1 VTTEIVNPVIGRV
14 DAVDGPATG
23 MPFLLLKS
31 QTPVVKDDGVE
42 EQVED
47 IEGTDVQDGA
57 NIDGETV
64 DDAAAVDA
72 NPGAPAWEAVDAA
85 KARTATDALVQV
97 RDQLRELA
105 SREGAED
112 DEASWDNQWNLDD
125 AACAL
130 DFALATLAKF
140 AVDEQNEAD
149 TGQRDAEADARALG
163 LIKALS
169 RHTTTEDTT
178 VTDQT
183 PATEVAKADDGTQVA
198 VYDQNG
204 NLLGS
209 VDSDDLTPLATGPA
223 ADSDAAT
230 EGDAPAADAADATPD
245 VPADPAA
252 APVAAA
258 ADPAPVAPAPAPVA
272 PAPAADDETVTK
284 SLDDRVAE
292 AVAKAL
298 EAAVTTAVEPL
309 VKSNAE
315 LTERLQKMEQTPRDS
330 GPMLSG
336 HRPNQP
342 GPALRG
348 HTADSDE
355 VRKSLESETDPGKR
369 VLGIAAEVRKIWG
382 Q

>member
-1 VTTEIVNPVIGRV
+1 MTTEIINPAIPRV

-31 QTPVVKDDGVE
+31 QNVPAPVVKDGVE
-42 EQVED
+42 EQVDD

-57 NIDGETV
+57 NIDGDSV
-64 DDAAAVDA
+64 DDDAAADA

-85 KARTATDALVQV
+85 KARTATSALVQV
-97 RDQLRELA
+97 RDQLKELA
-105 SREGAED
+105 AREGAEG
-112 DEASWDNQWNLDD
+112 DEDAWNNQWNLED

-149 TGQRDAEADARALG
+149 SGQRDAEADARALG
-163 LIKALS
+163 LIKALT
-169 RHTTTEDTT
+169 RHTTEEA
-178 VTDQT
+178 VTDPT
-183 PATEVAKADDGTQVA
+183 PATQVAKADDTQVA
-198 VYDQNG
+198 VYDQSG

-209 VDSDDLTPLATGPA
+209 VNSDDLTPLATAPDSG
-223 ADSDAAT
+223 SDAAT
-230 EGDAPAADAADATPD
+230 EGDAPAADD
-245 VPADPAA
+245 PAPAPDPAA

-258 ADPAPVAPAPAPVA
+258 ADPAPAAAPAPDPAAPAPA
-272 PAPAADDETVTK
+272 AADDETVTK

-298 EAAVTTAVEPL
+298 EAAVATAVEPL
-309 VKSNAE
+309 VKSNTE
-315 LTERLQKMEQTPRDS
+315 LTERLDKFEHTPRDS

-336 HRPNQP
+336 HRPNLP

-348 HTADSDE
+348 HTAEEFAD
-355 VRKSLESETDPGKR
+355 VRKSLEAETDPAKR
-369 VLGIAAEVRKIWG
+369 VLGVADIIRNGWS
-382 Q
+382 QR